1 MAYDLLPKASGGFY
15 THQTG
20 LQIGTK
26 QDKRTRPTLLLK
38 QVVFTP
44 ILRVYNLHRAAVAL
58 ANQQP
63 IIEILMVSTMRE

>member
-38 QVVFTP
+38 HVVSNP
-44 ILRVYNLHRAAVAL
+44 IPRMDNLHRSVIAL
-58 ANQQP
+58 SNQQP
-63 IIEILMVSTMRE
+63 TIDYVFDTKDDQ